1 MNLRDLAAGGAALL
15 VGLAALALTLPFPEL
30 PEGHPGPA
38 LFPRLVA
45 TLLALFGGLL
55 VLEASRRPAAA
66 EPALPW
72 LGAPGLLNAALVAGA
87 VIAYMLLVER
97 LGFPLTAGALNVVLM
112 RRLGA
117 GWPVALLAAAT
128 LALGVY
134 GLFARVLLVPL
145 PFAPDFG

>member
-1 MNLRDLAAGGAALL
+1 MNLRDLGAGGAAVL

-45 TLLALFGGLL
+45 TLLAVFGGLL
-55 VLEASRRPAAA
+55 VWKASRRLAPA
-66 EPALPW
+66 EPDLPW
-72 LGAPGLLNAALVAGA
+72 LGAPGLPNAALVAGA
-87 VIAYMLLVER
+87 VAAYMLLVER
-97 LGFPLTAGALNVVLM
+97 LGFPLTVGALDVVLM

-117 GWPVALLAAAT
+117 GRLVALLAAAA